1 MDPRIQIRIRIHTKM
16 LWIRNTAFKPDFNNL
31 NLLRSRQRTEAEGE
45 GKRRAEQERELE
57 RLRRI
62 LRENTGS
69 HQEKDEVIAGKK
81 LKIMCSSVPD
91 PFETGN
97 AVVAFRSQRPP
108 TLWNLRGDRR
118 SSNEKKQKNKKV
130 FLIHDILVLI
140 RMRILGSVPLTN

>member
-1 MDPRIQIRIRIHTKM
+1 MVVSQI
-16 LWIRNTAFKPDFNNL
+16 FNNS
-31 NLLRSRQRTEAEGE
+31 NLLLRQRTEAEGE

-81 LKIMCSSVPD
+81 LKIICYGSVSFWYGSGCGFSDPYLLLTDADPAPDLALFVRCQQKIMCGSVPD

-108 TLWNLRGDRR
+108 TQWNLRGGGR
-118 SSNEKKQKNKKV
+118 SSVE
-130 FLIHDILVLI
+130 
-140 RMRILGSVPLTN
+140 